1 MTINQ
6 PSRLHTYRLRLLLD
20 ESRGLVTAVASDHRG
35 QYVCEAIWPKM
46 NADFVII
53 ARYSAET
60 AEGLI
65 SQLTTCGIL
74 DLDWQ
79 FNEKDLELIG
89 GFDSDELVAR
99 I

>member
-1 MTINQ
+1 
-6 PSRLHTYRLRLLLD
+6 
-20 ESRGLVTAVASDHRG
+20 
-35 QYVCEAIWPKM
+35 M
-46 NADFVII
+46 NADFVIS

-79 FNEKDLELIG
+79 FNEKDLERMG
-89 GFDSDELVAR
+89 GFDMDELAPEG
-99 I
+99 